1 MPLTSDHTCQSLGL
15 TQEVTVQ
22 TGLAESTVWFRSDSR
37 IEVFMPPEQI
47 PSTGHCCST
56 MHSLHLGLG
65 NPDSG
70 PEMSFWLRKKAV
82 TDHYIVHL

>member
-1 MPLTSDHTCQSLGL
+1 MPLTSDHTYQSLGL

-22 TGLAESTVWFRSDSR
+22 AGLAESTVWFRSDSR

-56 MHSLHLGLG
+56 MHSLHLGVRKSRLG
-65 NPDSG
+65 ARDVILAAQEGS
-70 PEMSFWLRKKAV
+70 
-82 TDHYIVHL
+82 H